1 MQRKS
6 WTVIILAVL
15 LITLLAACKQRETA
29 RTPAVLE
36 GKVTVGPLSP
46 VEHAPEPGVI
56 PSSIPAE
63 VFTSR
68 SVLIFQEDGK
78 TLVKTVSFNPDGT
91 YRVELPP
98 GTYVVA
104 MPSGKFESARDL
116 PKTVTL
122 KAGETVQLDI
132 DIDTGI
138 R

>member
-1 MQRKS
+1 MHRKS
-6 WTVIILAVL
+6 WTVVILAAL
-15 LITLLAACKQRETA
+15 LTALLSGCNQRETA
-29 RTPAVLE
+29 EAPAVLE

-46 VEHAPEPGVI
+46 VEHATEPGVT
-56 PSSIPAE
+56 PSPIPAE

-68 SVLIFQEDGK
+68 SVQIYREDGK
-78 TLVKTVSFNPDGT
+78 TLVQTVSFKADGT

-98 GTYVVA
+98 GMYVVA
-104 MPSGKFESARDL
+104 MPSGKFESAREL